1 MAVKRAFCF
10 RFHQQPPD
18 SDGALGEGDLKRY
31 FDDLVDDVD
40 AWRLRF
46 GKKLFLIHK
55 MHILLISS
63 MLFIFTKRCKWSI
76 EKGP

>member
-1 MAVKRAFCF
+1 MVPQTLVFPGGSHLEPIHGGEKGLCF

-46 GKKLFLIHK
+46 GKSCF
-55 MHILLISS
+55 
-63 MLFIFTKRCKWSI
+63 
-76 EKGP
+76 